1 MILVVPKHQE
11 IENKAPLENIE
22 QIEEVDFSLLNNKD
36 FKWTRKSL
44 LSTKDLQLEEIGL
57 ILDTARSFLEILTR
71 QVKKVPT
78 LRGKVVINLF
88 YENSTRTRSSFEL
101 ASKYLSADVT
111 NFSVSTS
118 SVKKGETLQD
128 TAQTL
133 IQMGADAVIVRHPHS
148 GIPFQLARFL
158 PPNIALINA
167 GDGTNEHPTQALL
180 DLYTIKEAF
189 FPKESFSAINYQL
202 SAQNFKVAIIGDI
215 LHSRVARS
223 NIWLLEKI
231 GMDIHLCGPPTL
243 LPKSFNDFG
252 VKVHWNLKD
261 AISGA
266 DIVMVLR
273 LQTERQTAGLLPS
286 LDEYHRLFGLDHEK
300 LKFAKENVKVLH
312 PGPMN
317 RGVEI
322 TSSLADDPKYSL
334 INSQVSNGVAIRM
347 ALLYLLIFAVKRLDP
362 L

>member
-1 MILVVPKHQE
+1 MIKKE
-11 IENKAPLENIE
+11 IEEIINKTNITKPE
-22 QIEEVDFSLLNNKD
+22 DIDIEILKKRD
-36 FKWTRKSL
+36 FKWSRKSL
-44 LSTKDLQLEEIGL
+44 LSTRDLLKEEIDL
-57 ILDTARSFLEILTR
+57 IVTSAKSFSEILARS
-71 QVKKVPT
+71 VKKVPT
-78 LRGKVVINLF
+78 LRGKVIINLF

-101 ASKYLSADVT
+101 AGKYLSGDVT

-133 IQMGADAVIVRHPHS
+133 IQMGADAVIIRHQHS
-148 GIPFQLARFL
+148 GIPFQLAKL
-158 PPNIALINA
+158 MPDNISLINA

-180 DLYTIKEAF
+180 DLYTIKEVLD
-189 FPKESFSAINYQL
+189 NL
-202 SAQNFKVAIIGDI
+202 SGRKIVIVGDI

-223 NIWLLEKI
+223 NIWLLQKM
-231 GMDIHLCGPPTL
+231 GMDIHVCGPSTL
-243 LPKSFNDFG
+243 LPKSFADYG

-261 AISGA
+261 AIKDA

-273 LQTERQTAGLLPS
+273 LQIERQTKGLIPS

-300 LKFAKENVKVLH
+300 IKLASKNVKLLH

-322 TSSLADDPKYSL
+322 TSELADDENYSL
-334 INSQVSNGVAIRM
+334 INKQVSNGVSIRM
-347 ALLYLLIFAVKRLDP
+347 ALLYLLIFAAGR
-362 L
+362 